1 MADAS
6 EADLAYLFDRA
17 YDRYCDQRALIGS
30 PDTCAATVDAL
41 RAAGVD
47 EIAALVDFGLPPEE
61 MKAGLE
67 QLDVLR
73 RRYHEPPT
81 QPKRPEQRRAPA
93 TPAQRRL
100 WLAATLIANPAAY
113 NEIQGVRL
121 RGPLDV
127 EALRTAVAGLVRRHD
142 GLRTAF
148 VAGGDGVFQ
157 VVREDRDR
165 ACPALIVDDV
175 RGRDAD
181 EVIRATLR
189 RAPAP
194 TTSRRGR
201 CSRPAAAARR
211 RRPRAD
217 PRHAPPRHR
226 RPLRGAGRRRPRG
239 VLPGGGGGS
248 RAPLRAGR
256 REHARHDRGDRGERT
271 TWTGGAPTS
280 GTGRARPRCPR
291 TGRAPAPSP
300 DAAVPWGCGSARSGR
315 GGWDWSGRQGVT
327 LFATLLT
334 AWRIVLRQYA
344 GQDDSVIGSTFGRR
358 TPRRGTP
365 SASTCP
371 CCRCAGP

>member
-81 QPKRPEQRRAPA
+81 QPKKPKRPKRPEERRAPA

-127 EALRTAVAGLVRRHD
+127 EALRTAVDGLVRRHD

-148 VAGGDGVFQ
+148 VAGETGSSRSYGRTGTGH
-157 VVREDRDR
+157 VR
-165 ACPALIVDDV
+165 PWSS
-175 RGRDAD
+175 
-181 EVIRATLR
+181 
-189 RAPAP
+189 
-194 TTSRRGR
+194 TTS
-201 CSRPAAAARR
+201 
-211 RRPRAD
+211 
-217 PRHAPPRHR
+217 
-226 RPLRGAGRRRPRG
+226 GAG
-239 VLPGGGGGS
+239 
-248 RAPLRAGR
+248 
-256 REHARHDRGDRGERT
+256 T
-271 TWTGGAPTS
+271 PT
-280 GTGRARPRCPR
+280 R
-291 TGRAPAPSP
+291 
-300 DAAVPWGCGSARSGR
+300 
-315 GGWDWSGRQGVT
+315 
-327 LFATLLT
+327 
-334 AWRIVLRQYA
+334 
-344 GQDDSVIGSTFGRR
+344 
-358 TPRRGTP
+358 
-365 SASTCP
+365 
-371 CCRCAGP
+371 